1 MTVDLAVPPN
11 VTTDGEMEHC
21 EFFGLPEQ
29 LNVTEPLRP
38 HRSDGDGIY
47 RLVT

>member
-29 LNVTEPLRP
+29 LNVTEPVRP
-38 HRSDGDGIY
+38 PIG
-47 RLVT
+47 VTVMVYTAL